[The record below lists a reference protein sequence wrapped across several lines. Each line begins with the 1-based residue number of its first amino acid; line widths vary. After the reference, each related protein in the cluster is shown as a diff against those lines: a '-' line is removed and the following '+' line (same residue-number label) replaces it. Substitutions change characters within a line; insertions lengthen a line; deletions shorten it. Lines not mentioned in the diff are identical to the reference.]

1 MNLGAWQSFLA
12 RPSLAVQGRKDP
24 TADLPALRQVNLEAD
39 DLQLGSE
46 HFANTR
52 IRASKQEKG
61 WDIQVK
67 GLQPTRWPNW
77 PVTEVAATVQSQ
89 GPAWQLSPL
98 TVKQPLLS
106 FVGSASWG
114 QQGNEQTLI
123 KGQLDAADIG
133 DVMAQMGIAHAL
145 SSESVSASG
154 ELSWPGAP
162 NNFNLDQSSGSV
174 DATLKQGHLKEIS
187 GVNLATRVFGLIN
200 ASNLLRRLR
209 FDFTDITRKGLNY
222 DKITL
227 KADLKQGVFKP
238 AQFDLEGPT
247 VQIRGRGWVN
257 LNNQTLDQQLR
268 VGVPVSS
275 AVPVLA
281 GFLAGPIVG
290 GALVAADLL
299 LDKQLAKLTSVRY
312 HVSGSWD
319 ALAVDDETLESL
331 PASVLKPEKSDVP
344 ATGVK
349 P

>member
-1 MNLGAWQSFLA
+1 MPRTCWL
-12 RPSLAVQGRKDP
+12 RSLI
-24 TADLPALRQVNLEAD
+24 LR
-39 DLQLGSE
+39 
-46 HFANTR
+46 
-52 IRASKQEKG
+52 
-61 WDIQVK
+61 
-67 GLQPTRWPNW
+67 
-77 PVTEVAATVQSQ
+77 
-89 GPAWQLSPL
+89 
-98 TVKQPLLS
+98 
-106 FVGSASWG
+106 
-114 QQGNEQTLI
+114 
-123 KGQLDAADIG
+123 
-133 DVMAQMGIAHAL
+133 
-145 SSESVSASG
+145 
-154 ELSWPGAP
+154 SWPGAP
-162 NNFNLDQSSGSV
+162 NDFNLDQSSGSV

-222 DKITL
+222 DRITV

-312 HVSGSWD
+312 RVSGPWD
-319 ALAVDDETLESL
+319 ALLVDDEALESL
-331 PASVLKPEKSDVP
+331 PASVLKAEKAEVP
-344 ATGVK
+344 ATEVK